1 MLLSEIESLL
11 GDCREAFGQERGWE
25 RGRRL
30 LLSHLVTLSRH
41 TVTGLITASG
51 RQWDDWSA
59 DYRLLSKERFN
70 PDRVF
75 AVVRRGVVEG
85 LARQA
90 PLVVAMDDTATR
102 KDGRKIPG
110 TGWRRDPLGPAFR
123 TNFIWGRR
131 FLQLSA
137 IVPAGREDAPSRAI
151 PIGLHHA
158 PSVKKPSRNAPDEV
172 WVAYREESR
181 RRSLGRQAIERL
193 AALREQ
199 IDEDG
204 ERDRPLWVCA
214 DGGYTNRTVLRNL
227 PRHTAMI
234 GRIRSDAVLHP
245 PPTPNPAPVR
255 GRRRR
260 YGTEVITPEGVRQDD
275 AIPWQTAR
283 VYAAG
288 KPHDLRFKTVA
299 SLLWRAAGPD
309 IPMRLIIIAPLAY
322 RRSKASKLLY
332 RNPAY
337 LVCTGLEIS
346 PEEVLKAYV
355 SRWDIEVNFRDEKQL
370 FGLDE
375 AQVRTEPSAR
385 LAPALAASAYAIL
398 LLGGVRAFGTNGLP
412 QVLPAPKWRQRN
424 TPPRASTAMLMNH
437 LRFEMW
443 SCAIAT
449 ANFSH
454 FAARPLP
461 ASKHEKSLPSLPS
474 TIFYARPAA

>member
-1 MLLSEIESLL
+1 
-11 GDCREAFGQERGWE
+11 
-25 RGRRL
+25 
-30 LLSHLVTLSRH
+30 
-41 TVTGLITASG
+41 VTGLITASG
-51 RQWDDWSA
+51 RQWNDWSA
-59 DYRLLSKERFN
+59 DYRLFSKERFN

-75 AVVRRGVVEG
+75 AVVRRGVVER
-85 LARQA
+85 LAPQA
-90 PLVVAMDDTATR
+90 PLVVAMDDTVTR

-137 IVPAGREDAPSRAI
+137 IVPAGRGDAPGRAI

-172 WVAYREESR
+172 WAAYREESR
-181 RRSLGRQAIERL
+181 QRSLGRQAIERL
-193 AALREQ
+193 AALRDQ
-199 IDEDG
+199 MDEEG

-214 DGGYTNRTVLRNL
+214 DGGYTNKTVLRDL

-245 PPTPNPAPVR
+245 PPIPSTAPGR
-255 GRRRR
+255 GRRRC
-260 YGTEVITPEGVRQDD
+260 YGAEVITPEGARQDD

-288 KPHDLRFKTVA
+288 KVHDLRFKTVG

-309 IPMRLIIIAPLAY
+309 IPMRLIVIAPLAY
-322 RRSKASKLLY
+322 RRSKRSKLLY

-337 LVCTGLEIS
+337 LVCTGPEIAT
-346 PEEVLKAYV
+346 EEVLKAYV

-398 LLGGVRAFGTNGLP
+398 LLAAVRAFGANGLP
-412 QVLPAPKWRQRN
+412 QTLPLPKWRQRN

-437 LRFEMW
+437 LRFELW
-443 SCAIAT
+443 SRAIAT

-454 FAARPLP
+454 FAAQP
-461 ASKHEKSLPSLPS
+461 APTAKSEKSLPSLPAAL
-474 TIFYARPAA
+474 FYAHPAA